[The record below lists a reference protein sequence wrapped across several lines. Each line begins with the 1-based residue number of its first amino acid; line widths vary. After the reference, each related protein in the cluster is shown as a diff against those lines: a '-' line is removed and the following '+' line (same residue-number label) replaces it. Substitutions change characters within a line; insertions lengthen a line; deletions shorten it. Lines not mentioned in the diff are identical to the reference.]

1 MLKRSEFKRGDV
13 EVFKDPAKAI
23 RYYYSNRPAE
33 IIIKELKD

>member
-1 MLKRSEFKRGDV
+1 MGINELTREDV

-33 IIIKELKD
+33 IIIKELND